1 MVHPRG
7 IRHLCELRRPLRR
20 GDDQSR
26 SPHTCRPICLRVL
39 YTCTRPSSPSR
50 HGQNRPAAPDKNRA
64 PPAPPPAGR
73 CDDRPPR
80 TNAAAASSSS
90 SFPPARHH
98 LAHLSTSTP
107 SVPRPRE
114 LRTTFTL
121 LPFSA
126 TPPHRARAHRA
137 LHANEEKPPHPQT
150 KNRTQ
155 RNNVPRV
162 YEADGVQRRVGGGGG
177 AGAGGAVPGTGRGAR
192 AAAAAAGRRVL
203 RALLVAP
210 VRELERLADW
220 LFVFFCLPCRT
231 TTCRAPAAAGCWW
244 RGRRRRRRAARSCT
258 TAVGTGGPS
267 RSCCRRRPPP
277 PPPRPCPRQRSTT
290 ITPTI
295 RRTHRI
301 KLRCTECNCVVVYS
315 SI

>member
-98 LAHLSTSTP
+98 LTHLSTSTP

-192 AAAAAAGRRVL
+192 AAAAAAGRRGAARAARGARAGARAPRRLALRVLLPPPAGLL
-203 RALLVAP
+203 RAGLRPRRAAGGAGAVVA
-210 VRELERLADW
+210 VGR
-220 LFVFFCLPCRT
+220 
-231 TTCRAPAAAGCWW
+231 RAPAL
-244 RGRRRRRRAARSCT
+244 RR
-258 TAVGTGGPS
+258 
-267 RSCCRRRPPP
+267 
-277 PPPRPCPRQRSTT
+277 
-290 ITPTI
+290 
-295 RRTHRI
+295 
-301 KLRCTECNCVVVYS
+301 
-315 SI
+315 

>member
-50 HGQNRPAAPDKNRA
+50 HGQNRPGAPDKNRA

-177 AGAGGAVPGTGRGAR
+177 AGAGGAVPGTGRARGGGGGCGPTRCCARCSWRPCGAR
-192 AAAAAAGRRVL
+192 APRRLALRVLLPPPAGLLRAGLRPRRAAGGAGAV
-203 RALLVAP
+203 VA
-210 VRELERLADW
+210 VGR
-220 LFVFFCLPCRT
+220 
-231 TTCRAPAAAGCWW
+231 RAPAL
-244 RGRRRRRRAARSCT
+244 RR
-258 TAVGTGGPS
+258 
-267 RSCCRRRPPP
+267 
-277 PPPRPCPRQRSTT
+277 
-290 ITPTI
+290 
-295 RRTHRI
+295 
-301 KLRCTECNCVVVYS
+301 
-315 SI
+315 